1 MDMWGYHIQNPEAFL
16 LLLLIPVLIA
26 DYIYRLKKRKSTIK
40 FPALGIAKKASS
52 SYRIKFRHVVPALRL
67 LALICFVV
75 ALARPQKGIDV
86 EYTSTDGVDIML
98 ALDVSGSMAVLDML
112 TTAEKM
118 KLGLLNAERVYKTG
132 QFWNYSRLGYS
143 KNVIADFIK
152 KRKYDRIG
160 LSIFAG
166 RSFTQCPL
174 TSDYGSLLE
183 ILTAVN
189 DSMDVGNGTAIG
201 DGLITSLG
209 RLEKSESKS
218 RVVILLTDGAD
229 NASLVPPLQA
239 AEAAKALGIK
249 VYTIGVGK
257 RSGSILAFQEN
268 PWTREISWGER
279 AIQPDEEID
288 EKVLIAI
295 AEKTGGQF
303 YRAENKEELE
313 NIYEEID
320 QLEKTEIQTIAYSR
334 YSERFYPWLLAGA
347 LLILLE
353 LLLANTRFVRIP

>member
-1 MDMWGYHIQNPEAFL
+1 MDLWGYHIQNPEAFF

-40 FPALGIAKKASS
+40 FPALSIAKKASS
-52 SYRIKFRHVVPALRL
+52 SYGVKFRHVVPALRL

-98 ALDVSGSMAVLDML
+98 ALDVSGSMSALDML

-143 KNVIADFIK
+143 KNVIADFVN

-160 LSIFAG
+160 LSVFAG

-189 DSMDVGNGTAIG
+189 DSMDVGSGTAIG
-201 DGLITSLG
+201 DGLITSLA

-218 RVVILLTDGAD
+218 RVVVLLTDGAD

-257 RSGSILAFQEN
+257 RSGSILAFQKN
-268 PWTREISWGER
+268 PWTGEISWGER
-279 AIQPDEEID
+279 PIQPDEEID

-295 AEKTGGQF
+295 AEKTGGRF

-334 YSERFYPWLLAGA
+334 YSEKFYPWLLAGA

>member
-257 RSGSILAFQEN
+257 RSGSILAFQKN
-268 PWTREISWGER
+268 PWTGEISWGER

>member
-295 AEKTGGQF
+295 AEKTGGQY